1 MSALRLKAQA
11 YFNQKLADNT
21 YKGILPIIGSTEF
34 SFKQSNKVDKLISK
48 GRDDYGSVR
57 AAIPNREPTDFTWK
71 RDEADEDTLAMA
83 TMGESVPMSVVAG
96 TLTAD
101 PTTAKKG
108 FYVPIG
114 GLNPVM
120 NITAGSVV
128 VTNTG
133 ATVTYVEGTD
143 YSIDYALGFFVAAV
157 GGDIT
162 ADQALKITCAHGAM
176 TGFTVNTEVNSSFR
190 GALILHGINMADD
203 SKVLVRIPEVLI
215 VSDSPI
221 DFLTDKWVE
230 FQFSGSCIKLAN
242 ETSPYYISNY
252 R

>member
-1 MSALRLKAQA
+1 
-11 YFNQKLADNT
+11 
-21 YKGILPIIGSTEF
+21 
-34 SFKQSNKVDKLISK
+34 
-48 GRDDYGSVR
+48 
-57 AAIPNREPTDFTWK
+57 
-71 RDEADEDTLAMA
+71 MA
-83 TMGESVPMSVVAG
+83 
-96 TLTAD
+96 
-101 PTTAKKG
+101 
-108 FYVPIG
+108 
-114 GLNPVM
+114 
-120 NITAGSVV
+120 ITAGSVV

-143 YSIDYALGFFVAAV
+143 YSIDYHLGFFMAAV
-157 GGDIT
+157 AGAII

-176 TGFTVNTEVNSSFR
+176 TGFTINTETNSSFR

-203 SKVLVRIPEVLI
+203 SKVLVKIPEVLI

-230 FQFSGSCIKLAN
+230 FQFTGNCIKLAT

>member
-1 MSALRLKAQA
+1 
-11 YFNQKLADNT
+11 
-21 YKGILPIIGSTEF
+21 
-34 SFKQSNKVDKLISK
+34 
-48 GRDDYGSVR
+48 VR
-57 AAIPNREPTDFTWK
+57 AAIPNRDPTEFTWK
-71 RDEADEDTLAMA
+71 RDEADEDTLTMA
-83 TMGESVPMSVVAG
+83 TMGESNPLSVIAG

-101 PTTAKKG
+101 SITAKKG

-114 GLNPVM
+114 GVSPVM

-143 YSIDYALGFFVAAV
+143 YSIDYHLGFFMAAV
-157 GGDIT
+157 GGAIT

-176 TGFTVNTEVNSSFR
+176 EGFTINTEVNSSFR

-203 SKVLVRIPEVLI
+203 SKVLVKIPEVLI

-221 DFLTDKWVE
+221 DFLNDKWVE

>member
-1 MSALRLKAQA
+1 MSALRLKATA
-11 YFNQKLADNT
+11 FFNQKLPDNT
-21 YKGILPIIGSTEF
+21 YRGIVPIIGSTQFEM
-34 SFKQSNKVDKLISK
+34 KQSNKVDKLISK
-48 GRDDYGSVR
+48 GRDDYGAVR
-57 AAIPNREPTDFTWK
+57 AAIPNREPTEFTWK
-71 RDEADEDTLAMA
+71 RDEADEETLTMA
-83 TMGESVPMSVVAG
+83 AMGESVPMSVASG

-101 PTTAKKG
+101 PITAKKG

-114 GLNPVM
+114 GASPVM
-120 NITAGSVV
+120 KITAGSVV

-143 YSIDYALGFFVAAV
+143 YSIDYHLGFFMAAV
-157 GGDIT
+157 GGAIT

-176 TGFTVNTEVNSSFR
+176 TGFTINTEVASAYR

-203 SKVLVRIPEVLI
+203 SKMLVKIPEVLI